1 GRGCRFEAQTQ
12 LTYIRERAARLEATT
27 AAVAEFD
34 AGSTFADIR
43 QLRLGLFV
51 IGFGLSGTNGPAL
64 VVECREFG
72 TYAFIRLA
80 RIGKLTFGAGL
91 NRLGLLDRVMIRM
104 ILRLSGRL
112 GMGGRSTH
120 GARLP
125 VLQLRGQF
133 SG

>member
-1 GRGCRFEAQTQ
+1 MLAIDVFGCRVEFGNGRGCRFE
-12 LTYIRERAARLEATT
+12 
-27 AAVAEFD
+27 

-120 GARLP
+120 CALLP
-125 VLQLRGQF
+125 VLPLRC
-133 SG
+133 